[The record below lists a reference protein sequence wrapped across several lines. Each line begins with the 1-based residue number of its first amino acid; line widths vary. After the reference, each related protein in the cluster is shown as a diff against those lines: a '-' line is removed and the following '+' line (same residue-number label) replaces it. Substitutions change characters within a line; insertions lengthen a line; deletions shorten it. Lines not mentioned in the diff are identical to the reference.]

1 MLSLNALVSVSYAHI
16 SHFITTMCQSVV
28 SSHFN
33 INNFEWKKKKIT
45 LSGKKLLVLE
55 IPSLLLEERMLLC

>member
-33 INNFEWKKKKIT
+33 INNFEWKKKNNFEWKKT
-45 LSGKKLLVLE
+45 LGFRNPKFA
-55 IPSLLLEERMLLC
+55 P